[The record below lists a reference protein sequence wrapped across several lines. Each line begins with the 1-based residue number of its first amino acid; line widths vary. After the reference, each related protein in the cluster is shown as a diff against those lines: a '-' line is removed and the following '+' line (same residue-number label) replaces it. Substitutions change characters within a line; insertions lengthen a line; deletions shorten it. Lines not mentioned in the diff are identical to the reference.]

1 MPCRIVHFCR
11 HLRCVGISFQ
21 ASVGGDRKVRAI
33 ERTIVFRTVTEFSLL
48 ALAAL
53 LLRGEH
59 RCRASFA
66 CIAAVSLFAVFVV
79 FLQDGR
85 DHSPSERTT
94 GTDVGENR
102 DFHLNFEGQVLVVER
117 NTLVTL

>member
-1 MPCRIVHFCR
+1 MRSVHLESQRRSPF
-11 HLRCVGISFQ
+11 LRSTFVWLIG
-21 ASVGGDRKVRAI
+21 VRKVITRASLRRCGRGGPLDYVAYLAELRAI
-33 ERTIVFRTVTEFSLL
+33 ERTIVFRTVAEFSLL

-79 FLQDGR
+79 FLQD
-85 DHSPSERTT
+85 
-94 GTDVGENR
+94 
-102 DFHLNFEGQVLVVER
+102 
-117 NTLVTL
+117 